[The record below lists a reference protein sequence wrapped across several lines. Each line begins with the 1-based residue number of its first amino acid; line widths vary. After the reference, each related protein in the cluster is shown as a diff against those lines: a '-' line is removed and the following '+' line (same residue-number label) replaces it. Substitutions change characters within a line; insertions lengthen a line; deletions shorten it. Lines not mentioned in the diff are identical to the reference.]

1 MFDEV
6 PADQLHQFI
15 AAASRASV
23 VPFPLSF
30 STSSSSS
37 SLHLHHHHHH
47 HHHGSSAFP
56 ASFDPFSSTTTS
68 QQVQQPHQLLHSL
81 PQQKINEEKEENRSS
96 SSSLVGMNLEVV
108 QRERLI
114 QKDPAWSLDELLAL
128 LRIRS
133 SLENWFPELTWEHV
147 SRRLEEL
154 GYKRSAEK
162 CKEKFEEESRNFS
175 NINYNKNYRTLFSEF
190 DDDEEQELYHRGQN
204 SPHGHNV
211 ADEANKKMDQQQPR
225 EEEEEEVEEEDKIME
240 QEAEHPRNDQTVA
253 NKSSCYHHQD
263 KEKLSKGKKKRKF
276 REKNFERF
284 KGFCEDIVKKMMA
297 QQEEMHNKLIEDLV
311 KRDEEKVAREEAWKK
326 QQIDRFNKELEIR
339 ASEQAIT
346 SNRQAT
352 IIKFLTRFS
361 SSSSSSSSS
370 TSEESGVNKHKVP
383 NYSIPNPLPS
393 SNSLILAQKPNQTQN
408 PRSNLAPTSVPKKQT
423 SSTIAISPQNPS
435 SAAAQNKPL
444 ALTSTPI
451 QISDSQKLITSD
463 GKDDI
468 GKRWPRDEVF
478 ALINLRCNL
487 YNNGEDKEG
496 AASRVPLWERIS
508 QGMSELGYKR
518 SAKRCKEKWENINKY
533 FRKTKDANKKR
544 SIDSRTCPYFHQLST
559 LYNQGTLVAPSDGT
573 ENRPTALPENHHG
586 SSQGGNSSTHSTMP
600 VAQGDKNLV
609 QISPALDFEF

>member
-15 AAASRASV
+15 AAASRTSV

-37 SLHLHHHHHH
+37 SLHLHHHHR
-47 HHHGSSAFP
+47 HHHGSSSFP

-81 PQQKINEEKEENRSS
+81 QQQKINGEKEENRSS
-96 SSSLVGMNLEVV
+96 SSSLVGMNLEIV
-108 QRERLI
+108 QR
-114 QKDPAWSLDELLAL
+114 DPAWSLDELLAL

-175 NINYNKNYRTLFSEF
+175 TVNYNKNYKTLFSEF
-190 DDDEEQELYHRGQN
+190 DDEEQELFHQGQN
-204 SPHGHNV
+204 PPHGHNV
-211 ADEANKKMDQQQPR
+211 ADEANKKMDQQRPR
-225 EEEEEEVEEEDKIME
+225 EEEEVEEDKIME
-240 QEAEHPRNDQTVA
+240 QQAEHPRNDQTVA
-253 NKSSCYHHQD
+253 NKSSCHHHQD
-263 KEKLSKGKKKRKF
+263 KERLSKGKKKRKLI
-276 REKNFERF
+276 EKNFEKF

-311 KRDEEKVAREEAWKK
+311 KREQEKVAREEAWKK
-326 QQIDRFNKELEIR
+326 QEIDRFNKELEIR
-339 ASEQAIT
+339 ASEQAT
-346 SNRQAT
+346 ASDRQAT
-352 IIKFLTRFS
+352 IIKFLTKFS

-383 NYSIPNPLPS
+383 NISTPNPLTS
-393 SNSLILAQKPNQTQN
+393 SNSLILAQNPNQTQNLAPQN
-408 PRSNLAPTSVPKKQT
+408 PRSNLAPTIIPKTQT
-423 SSTIAISPQNPS
+423 SSTIAVSPKNPS
-435 SAAAQNKPL
+435 SPATQNKPL
-444 ALTSTPI
+444 APTSTPI
-451 QISDSQKLITSD
+451 QNSASQTLITSN

-468 GKRWPRDEVF
+468 GKRWPRDEVL

-496 AASRVPLWERIS
+496 AAARVPLWERIS
-508 QGMSELGYKR
+508 QGMSDLGYKR
-518 SAKRCKEKWENINKY
+518 SARRCKEKWENINKY
-533 FRKTKDANKKR
+533 FRKTKDTNKKR
-544 SIDSRTCPYFHQLST
+544 SIDSRTCPYFYQLST
-559 LYNQGTLVAPSDGT
+559 LYNQGTLAAPSDGT
-573 ENRPTALPENHHG
+573 ENRSAALPENHHG
-586 SSQGGNSSTHSTMP
+586 SSQGGNSSTHSTMH
-600 VAQGDKNLV
+600 VAQGEKNLV
-609 QISPALDFEF
+609 QVSPALDFEF

>member
-1 MFDEV
+1 MGGFG
-6 PADQLHQFI
+6 FI
-15 AAASRASV
+15 
-23 VPFPLSF
+23 
-30 STSSSSS
+30 
-37 SLHLHHHHHH
+37 HLCR
-47 HHHGSSAFP
+47 
-56 ASFDPFSSTTTS
+56 
-68 QQVQQPHQLLHSL
+68 VCCM
-81 PQQKINEEKEENRSS
+81 R
-96 SSSLVGMNLEVV
+96 
-108 QRERLI
+108 
-114 QKDPAWSLDELLAL
+114 
-128 LRIRS
+128 
-133 SLENWFPELTWEHV
+133 
-147 SRRLEEL
+147 RRLEEL

-211 ADEANKKMDQQQPR
+211 ADEANEKLDQQQPR
-225 EEEEEEVEEEDKIME
+225 EEEEEVEEGDKIME

-383 NYSIPNPLPS
+383 NYSIPNPLTTS
-393 SNSLILAQKPNQTQN
+393 SSLILAQNPNQTQN

-435 SAAAQNKPL
+435 SAFTQNKPL
-444 ALTSTPI
+444 APTSTPI
-451 QISDSQKLITSD
+451 QNGDSQKLITSD

-573 ENRPTALPENHHG
+573 ENRPAALPENHHC